1 MEARQ
6 VRPWL
11 GLLLTAFFSSH
22 TCGQYGAPVAVVLP
36 ASAGGP
42 WAAPVM
48 PVVHSVPAVSPVVAS
63 RAGVNPGSRGQAVG
77 QSQNFIVF
85 ASSADWAGQVAEV
98 AEQQRRDLAIHWF
111 GRELPPW
118 SQRCPIHVQDA
129 ANLGAGGETRFAL
142 SRGVPGNWMM
152 SVQGTRERIL
162 DSELPH
168 EITHTLFATY
178 FGRLNKYVPRGAD
191 EGAATTVEHEAEKK
205 KHRHFLKQFL
215 KTGRGLAFNE
225 MFRLKEYPQDILP
238 LYAQGH
244 SAVQFLID
252 QADPQHFIHFLEF
265 GMQSE
270 NWSASL
276 DKFYAYASIGEFQIS
291 WNQWL
296 VDGSPKDLLAY
307 SPLLRRQS
315 TIAGNVAVASAEAPI
330 PMQSD
335 SSGGSEANSPT
346 GQSES
351 GLSGIQIAASLE
363 GQLAANTRALDA
375 GSTGGSFFRQKL
387 HSTSGKPATPIPP
400 HNHYSGSG
408 GYGTDPSLRQVG
420 ISPSGALQHQ
430 RQEPVLPA
438 GAPSNAASVMA
449 RPQPQHSPEMQVL
462 DWGQGGQVS
471 GLNADNSSSPWLR

>member
-1 MEARQ
+1 MEARR
-6 VRPWL
+6 VSPWL
-11 GLLLTAFFSSH
+11 GLLLVAQISSH
-22 TCGQYGAPVAVVLP
+22 SCGQFGTPVAVVLP
-36 ASAGGP
+36 SPTIGH
-42 WAAPVM
+42 WSVPVM
-48 PVVHSVPAVSPVVAS
+48 PVVHAVPTGSPVVAS
-63 RAGVNPGSRGQAVG
+63 PGHANPGHRGQAVG

-85 ASSADWAGQVAEV
+85 ASSPDWAQQVAEV

-111 GRELPPW
+111 GRELPAW

-162 DSELPH
+162 DSVLPH
-168 EITHTLFATY
+168 EITHTLFATH
-178 FGRLNKYVPRGAD
+178 FGRLNKYVPRWAD

-252 QADPQHFIHFLEF
+252 QADPQHFIRFLEF

-276 DKFYAYASIGEFQIS
+276 DKFYAYPSIGEFQIS

-296 VDGSPKDLLAY
+296 VDGGPQDLLAY
-307 SPLLRRQS
+307 APLLRKQS
-315 TIAGNVAVASAEAPI
+315 PPVSGASLASATVPVSRRVESSGDMEASSPVS
-330 PMQSD
+330 QSD
-335 SSGGSEANSPT
+335 GDLKRVQVVVSSE
-346 GQSES
+346 
-351 GLSGIQIAASLE
+351 L
-363 GQLAANTRALDA
+363 QLAGSSRSFDSA
-375 GSTGGSFFRQKL
+375 STGGSWFRQKL

-400 HNHYSGSG
+400 HNHYAGSE
-408 GYGTDPSLRQVG
+408 GYAADPSLR
-420 ISPSGALQHQ
+420 PSGMSQPSAVHHHQ
-430 RQEPVLPA
+430 GPVLPA
-438 GAPSNAASVMA
+438 GLPPGPSTVMA
-449 RPQPQHSPEMQVL
+449 RPQPQHAPEIQVL
-462 DWGQGGQVS
+462 DWGQAGQVS
-471 GLNADNSSSPWLR
+471 GLSVDPSSSPWLR